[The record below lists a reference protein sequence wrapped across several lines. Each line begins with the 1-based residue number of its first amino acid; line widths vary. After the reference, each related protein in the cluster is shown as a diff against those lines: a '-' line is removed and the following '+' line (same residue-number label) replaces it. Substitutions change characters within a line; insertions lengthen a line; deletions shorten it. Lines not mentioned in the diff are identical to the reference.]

1 MPQSRLR
8 RAERHRLTL
17 AAPVRTATLLKD
29 HLDDACRQR
38 EPHQDAGRANDPLGS
53 VLAVPGLPLS
63 LIRGLVGQAPA
74 TGALTASRPHDDRE
88 RSDRGACPPARLQPE
103 DMQSPF
109 RPRQVASAPAVRNRP
124 RQNDPRRPQTTP
136 SLRTSARSPRSKSR
150 ARGRPHRGRD
160 DRPARAVE

>member
-1 MPQSRLR
+1 
-8 RAERHRLTL
+8 LTL

-74 TGALTASRPHDDRE
+74 TGALTASRPTTT
-88 RSDRGACPPARLQPE
+88 
-103 DMQSPF
+103 
-109 RPRQVASAPAVRNRP
+109 V
-124 RQNDPRRPQTTP
+124 NDPT
-136 SLRTSARSPRSKSR
+136 A
-150 ARGRPHRGRD
+150 AHVH
-160 DRPARAVE
+160 RPASSAAPIGRLSSTLESEA